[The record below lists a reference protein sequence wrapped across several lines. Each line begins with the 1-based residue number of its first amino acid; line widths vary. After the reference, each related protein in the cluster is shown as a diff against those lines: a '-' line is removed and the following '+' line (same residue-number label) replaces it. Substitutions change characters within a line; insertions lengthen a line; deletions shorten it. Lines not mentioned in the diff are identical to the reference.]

1 MKRRAALL
9 AVTVSAACFGT
20 LAIFTSLAYRHG
32 AEPLQ
37 LLVWRFG
44 AASLLLA
51 GYLLVTRPRML
62 KVPRSDL
69 GRYLVLAVAG
79 YGAASLCFFFAL
91 VYTDAAIVAVLFY
104 TYPAL
109 VTIASRVFG
118 GDALDRVRIAAVTLT
133 FLGCALVVDPFGIES
148 GVSVAGVLLGLGAAS
163 GYASFNVLSYRWLPG
178 RSRGVL
184 MTYTFGFNAIAIAL
198 VATVV
203 GARIAPVG
211 WDAEAWL
218 LLAAIVFIPT
228 FAAVLLYLKA
238 MRHLGPAQTSITS
251 TFEPLVT
258 IVLAALVLGER
269 LGWLQLVGAALV
281 LAGVVIAERRVRE
294 VEEVAL
300 V

>member
-1 MKRRAALL
+1 M
-9 AVTVSAACFGT
+9 
-20 LAIFTSLAYRHG
+20 AYRHG

-44 AASLLLA
+44 MASLLLG
-51 GYLLVTRPRML
+51 GYLLVTRPGML
-62 KVPRSDL
+62 RVPRGDL
-69 GRYLVLAVAG
+69 VRYLVLAVAG

-109 VTIASRVFG
+109 VTIVLRVVS
-118 GDALDRVRIAAVTLT
+118 GDRLDRARIGAVAIT
-133 FLGCALVVDPFGIES
+133 FLGCALVVDPFGIEK
-148 GVSVAGVLLGLGAAS
+148 GVSLAGVLLGLGAAA

-184 MTYTFGFNAIAIAL
+184 MTYTFGFNALAIAL
-198 VATVV
+198 VALLV
-203 GARIAPVG
+203 GARVAPVG
-211 WDAEAWL
+211 WDLATWIL
-218 LLAAIVFIPT
+218 LVAIVFVPT

-238 MRHLGPAQTSITS
+238 MSHLGPAQTSITS
-251 TFEPLVT
+251 TIEPLVT

-281 LAGVVIAERRVRE
+281 LAGVVTAERRVRE